1 MVLQVEKLCVG
12 DLVTGIDFEIA
23 AGERVGLIG
32 ESGSG
37 KSLTALAIMGL
48 LPSSLQATGKVG
60 FAEIGDLLRL
70 REKSMRQIRGKRI
83 AMVFQEPMT
92 ALDPLMRVGRQVT
105 DMMTVHGKNRRQAA
119 ERTRELFEDVNLAPE
134 LLRSYPHQL
143 SGGQRQRVLIAMAL
157 ANDPD
162 LLICDEPTTAL
173 DVTVQRQIVELILA
187 LVKRRGISLLFI
199 THDLGLISQTCERV
213 VVIKDGQVMET
224 GTSGQVLSSPSHDYT
239 RSLLAAFQPGDPFP
253 TRERGEPV
261 LLAEGLTRQYR
272 RVTALDD
279 VSLSVR
285 RGERLGVVG
294 GSGSGKTTLLKLF
307 AGLDE
312 PSSGQVSIRA
322 GTQLVFQD
330 PMSSLNPRMKV
341 FSSVEEP
348 LLSTD
353 LSRRQRKERVQE
365 VLAEVGLPADAGSR
379 YPHEF
384 SGGQRQRISIA
395 RALAP
400 KPEILL
406 ADEAV
411 SALDATVRAQVL
423 ALLNRLV
430 EEYGLTLVFISH
442 DLSVVR
448 QVCSTVVVLK
458 DGRIVEQGETE
469 QVWQNPQHAYTRQ
482 LLSSIPLID

>member
-1 MVLQVEKLCVG
+1 MVLRVSGLCVG
-12 DLVTGIDFEIA
+12 DLVHDVSFDVA

-48 LPSSLQATGKVG
+48 LPPGLG
-60 FAEIGDLLRL
+60 AEGAVEFHGRDLLRL
-70 REKSMRQIRGKRI
+70 RDRPMRRIRGARM

-92 ALDPLMRVGRQVT
+92 ALDPLMRVGRQVRE
-105 DMMTVHGKNRRQAA
+105 MMTLHGTPRADARR
-119 ERTRELFEDVNLAPE
+119 RTGELFVDVGLGRDT
-134 LLRSYPHQL
+134 LRSFPHQL

-173 DVTVQRQIVELILA
+173 DVTVQRQIIDLILR
-187 LVKRRGISLLFI
+187 LVERRGISLLFI
-199 THDLGLISQTCERV
+199 THDLGVISQTCEKV
-213 VVIKDGQVMET
+213 VVIQDGRMVET
-224 GTSGQVLSSPSHDYT
+224 GTTGQVLTAPREEYT
-239 RSLLAAFQPGDPFP
+239 ADLVAASRPGRFFP
-253 TRERGEPV
+253 EAAPGEPV
-261 LLAEGLTRQYR
+261 IGVRHLTRHYR
-272 RVTALDD
+272 GSAALED
-279 VSLSVR
+279 VSLTVR

-294 GSGSGKTTLLKLF
+294 GSGSGKTTLLRLI
-307 AGLDE
+307 AGLDRPTDGE
-312 PSSGQVSIRA
+312 VVVTA
-322 GTQLVFQD
+322 GTQLVFQA
-330 PMSSLNPRMKV
+330 PASSLDPRMRV
-341 FSSVEEP
+341 FHCVEEP

-353 LSRRQRKERVQE
+353 MTGRQRAERVAE
-365 VLAEVGLPADAGSR
+365 VLAEVGLPEDAGQR
-379 YPHEF
+379 FPHQF

-423 ALLNRLV
+423 RLLDRLV
-430 EEYGLTLVFISH
+430 AEYGLTLVFISH

-448 QVCSTVVVLK
+448 QVCSTVAVMQQ
-458 DGRIVEQGETE
+458 GRIVEHGQTAA
-469 QVWQNPQHAYTRQ
+469 VWDSPQHPYTRE
-482 LLSSIPLID
+482 LLAAVPAIG

>member
-1 MVLQVEKLCVG
+1 MTLRVENLQVSN
-12 DLVTGIDFEIA
+12 LVHDVSFDIA
-23 AGERVGLIG
+23 PGERVGVIG

-48 LPSSLQATGKVG
+48 LPAGLNSSGTVEFQGDNLLDMRERQLQ
-60 FAEIGDLLRL
+60 R
-70 REKSMRQIRGKRI
+70 IRGKRI

-92 ALDPLMRVGRQVT
+92 ALNPLMRVGAQVAE
-105 DMMTVHGKNRRQAA
+105 MLTVHGVSRRDAKQ
-119 ERTRELFEDVNLAPE
+119 RTRELFDDVGLAAAK
-134 LLRSYPHQL
+134 LRSFPHQL

-157 ANDPD
+157 ANDPE

-173 DVTVQRQIVELILA
+173 DVTVQRQILQLIRA
-187 LVKRRGISLLFI
+187 LVERRGISLLFI
-199 THDLGLISQTCERV
+199 THDLGVISQTCEKV
-213 VVIKDGQVMET
+213 VVVQDGRTVET
-224 GTSGQVLSSPSHDYT
+224 GSTEQVLGHPDHHYT
-239 RSLLAAFQPGDPFP
+239 AQLVQAYQPGFAFP
-253 TRERGEPV
+253 ATDSGEP
-261 LLAEGLTRQYR
+261 LIRTDNLCRAYR
-272 RVTALDD
+272 GVPALDD
-279 VSLSVR
+279 VSVTVR

-294 GSGSGKTTLLKLF
+294 GSGSGKTTLLRLI

-312 PSSGQVSIRA
+312 PTSGTVAVTGS
-322 GTQLVFQD
+322 TQLVFQD
-330 PMSSLNPRMKV
+330 PMSSLNPRMRI

-348 LLSTD
+348 LLGTG
-353 LSRRQRKERVQE
+353 LSKPQRAARVAE
-365 VLAEVGLPADAGSR
+365 VLREVGLPENATTR

-423 ALLNRLV
+423 ALLDRLV
-430 EEYGLTLVFISH
+430 TEYGLTLVFISH

-448 QVCSTVVVLK
+448 QVCSTVVVMK
-458 DGRIVEQGETE
+458 SGEVVERGETDK
-469 QVWQNPQHAYTRQ
+469 VWANPQHAYTRE
-482 LLSSIPLID
+482 LLAAVPVIG